1 MAKIDFS
8 RRAVTPELMDIEKA
22 DYADFRACLRDL
34 AKVNRLTLAYH
45 PTLAFL
51 DSVIAAGRLP
61 AGRPLSILDAGCGFG
76 DALRRIDRWA
86 HRRGVPVRLTGVDLS
101 AHATRAAAEATPP
114 GSTIRWVK
122 ADLSSWRSEE
132 GIDLIVSSLFA
143 HHLDDQAL
151 IGFIRWMEA
160 TARIGWFINDL
171 HRHPL
176 PYHVFRLWASAARWH
191 RFVRHDG
198 PVSITRAFVRAD
210 WHRLLAEAG
219 LAPGL
224 AAVHWRMPFRL
235 CVSRLRPPARSEP
248 GSPSGSGPPS

>member
-1 MAKIDFS
+1 MAIMDFS
-8 RRAVTPELMDIEKA
+8 RRAATPELMDIEEA
-22 DYADFRACLRDL
+22 GYDDVRACLRDL
-34 AKVNRLTLAYH
+34 AEVNRLTLAYR

-51 DSVIAAGRLP
+51 DSVVAAGRLP

-86 HRRGVPVRLTGVDLS
+86 QRRGVPVRLTGVDLS

-114 GSTIRWVK
+114 GRAIRWVK
-122 ADLSSWRSEE
+122 ADLSSWRSEDN
-132 GIDLIVSSLFA
+132 IDLIVSSLFA

-160 TARIGWFINDL
+160 TAQVGWFVNDL

-176 PYHVFRLWASAARWH
+176 PYHVFRLWAGAARWH

-198 PVSITRAFVRAD
+198 PVSITRAFSRAD
-210 WHRLLAEAG
+210 WHRLLGEAG
-219 LAPGL
+219 IAQGS
-224 AAVHWRMPFRL
+224 AAVRWRMPFRL
-235 CVSRLRPPARSEP
+235 CVSRLRAPTSSPPGPTPE
-248 GSPSGSGPPS
+248 PPS